1 MHYLYNHVR
10 IVLKF
15 HEEPAAFNGA
25 RIVGFEVV
33 PYSINHQWDRTE
45 EGGSGMKLRPSLS
58 RWDRTE
64 EFDEYRTTLGAS
76 PKRGARPNPRGSR

>member
-25 RIVGFEVV
+25 RIVGFEVI
-33 PYSINHQWDRTE
+33 PYSINHQ
-45 EGGSGMKLRPSLS
+45 
-58 RWDRTE
+58 WDRTE